1 MQALASVFGGTQS
14 LHTNSYD
21 EALALPSEEAATIA
35 LRTQQLI
42 AHESGIADTI
52 DPLAGSYAVESLTDK
67 MEQEVTKYIE
77 KIDAKGGMIKCIE
90 DGYINQEIEEA
101 SYKYQLEVE
110 TKERIIVGVNEY
122 TTNQDDPVDILKINP
137 QIEMIQKKKLD
148 HLRKSRDNKKVNQ
161 GLSKLE
167 NAARTGEN
175 LMPYIVA
182 SVRDYATI
190 GEMTNALQKIYTR
203 YGRQSSREV

>member
-67 MEQEVTKYIE
+67 IEQEVTKYIE

-148 HLRKSRDNKKVNQ
+148 HLRKSRDNKKVSQ

-175 LMPYIVA
+175 LMPYIVQ

-203 YGRQSSREV
+203 YGKQSSRAV